1 MLGKRFL
8 TADEITRLRSL
19 AHYTMLHGSGPTPKV
34 AVDQTIFVYEHLGIT
49 LPIGYH
55 WIGNEVVLNCKT
67 VQWQA
72 LIVLSLGPYFRTK
85 RDHLGRQ
92 FKEMIRHD
100 TLPMYHLV
108 QQEIEVSRRN
118 PKTPDWCPAFSD
130 SISLWAVNFG
140 KLIKRDDVE
149 LSNQFFPDDLRLQVK
164 GDLKAFERDL
174 VLMVM
179 DEDLMACRGI
189 RVQ

>member
-19 AHYTMLHGSGPTPKV
+19 AHYTMLHGSMPDLPTN
-34 AVDQTIFVYEHLGIT
+34 ADQTTFIYEHLGIT
-49 LPIGYH
+49 LPVGYH
-55 WIGNEVVLNCKT
+55 WIGNEIALHFLT

-72 LIVLSLGPYFRTK
+72 LIPLSLGPYFRSK

-92 FKEMIRHD
+92 FKEVNRMD
-100 TLPMYHLV
+100 SLPMYQLV
-108 QQEIEVSRRN
+108 QQEIEDSRRN
-118 PKTPDWCPAFSD
+118 PQTPDWCPALSD

-189 RVQ
+189 PAR